1 MRKNLARF
9 ISLLSSPF
17 ILLLPSPFILV
28 FNETGNLFYSL
39 KWTLF
44 SYIFLFSVVFFVL
57 FGIFMGFFSDY
68 DVSKKEER
76 PKLFAFGGV
85 VTFLYFG
92 SLIILS
98 GPRVLY
104 LVIFGIILGVL
115 IISII
120 NNWVK
125 ASVHT
130 ATVSA
135 FTLSVVILF
144 GYKFIPI
151 LLLIPTMA
159 CARIEIKKHT
169 PLEAITGG
177 FLGTVLTIIVYA
189 VGRFI
194 L

>member
-1 MRKNLARF
+1 MLKNLARF
-9 ISLLSSPF
+9 ISLLSSPSV
-17 ILLLPSPFILV
+17 LLLPSPFILV
-28 FNETGNLFYSL
+28 FKETGNLFYSL

-57 FGIFMGFFSDY
+57 FGVFMGFFSDY

-98 GPRVLY
+98 GPKILY

-115 IISII
+115 TISIV

-125 ASVHT
+125 ASIHT

-144 GYKFIPI
+144 GYKLTPV
-151 LLLIPTMA
+151 LLLIPAMA
-159 CARIEIKKHT
+159 WARIEIKKHT
-169 PLEAITGG
+169 PLEAVTGG
-177 FLGTVLTIIVYA
+177 FLGIVLTIIVYA
-189 VGRFI
+189 VGRVI